1 MTPKGYLAQR
11 FGDSQEKLCSLSS
24 RLLSLGV
31 TWGGGGGAPGV
42 NIPEGRCW
50 GDSNENQGPW
60 MYLVNRDGQDKLP
73 ANTQLQAWVQ
83 IPLYS
88 DPGHPVQ
95 PKMSASPSSGPGRLG
110 SPSASSQTLCRL
122 CCPLDSC
129 TMEAHRPL
137 LGHQSLGKPWSFPL
151 NQETS

>member
-24 RLLSLGV
+24 RPVSLGL
-31 TWGGGGGAPGV
+31 TWGAGGSQELTSRKAGAGKTQMKTR
-42 NIPEGRCW
+42 E
-50 GDSNENQGPW
+50 PW
-60 MYLVNRDGQDKLP
+60 IYPVNRDGQDKMP

-83 IPLYS
+83 IPVYS

-110 SPSASSQTLCRL
+110 SPSPSSQSLCRL

-129 TMEAHRPL
+129 IMEAHRPL
-137 LGHQSLGKPWSFPL
+137 LGHQSLGKPWSFPF
-151 NQETS
+151 NQETF

>member
-24 RLLSLGV
+24 RPVSLGL
-31 TWGGGGGAPGV
+31 TWGAGGRQELTSRKAGAG
-42 NIPEGRCW
+42 ETQMKTR
-50 GDSNENQGPW
+50 GPW
-60 MYLVNRDGQDKLP
+60 IYLVNRDGQDKLP

-83 IPLYS
+83 IPVYS
-88 DPGHPVQ
+88 DPGHPVE

-110 SPSASSQTLCRL
+110 SQSPSSQSLCRP

-129 TMEAHRPL
+129 IMEAHRPL
-137 LGHQSLGKPWSFPL
+137 LGHQILRKPCSFPF
-151 NQETS
+151 NQETF

>member
-24 RLLSLGV
+24 RPVSLGL
-31 TWGGGGGAPGV
+31 TWGARGRQELSCRKAGAG
-42 NIPEGRCW
+42 ET
-50 GDSNENQGPW
+50 QMKTTGPW
-60 MYLVNRDGQDKLP
+60 IYLVNRDGQDKFS

-83 IPLYS
+83 IPVYS

-110 SPSASSQTLCRL
+110 SPSASSQTLRRL

-137 LGHQSLGKPWSFPL
+137 LGHQSLGKPWSFPF